1 MTARAPRTGVAAF
14 DATRWVNPP
23 PRVQG
28 LALGSGAKLVR
39 ILPDA
44 AAPKSWEAD
53 IPPSA
58 DHLIIWRRGAR
69 APVEARIADRRDPVS
84 PHRRR
89 NGYLV
94 PAGAASRWVGR
105 DMVPS
110 ESLHLHLPPA
120 WLRQLAAESGLPT
133 DAAQVAPRLGLPER
147 RLAPLV
153 DRLLAGWA
161 EAGDP
166 PRSTLDHWALL
177 LGCALLPPPRAR
189 RAAAL
194 DAAALGRVLEFMRAN
209 LHRDIGLPEI
219 AAIPDMPARAFVVA
233 FRAATGEAPHDHLAR
248 LRRERAEAL
257 LATAPLPLADIAL
270 LAGFRNAAHLRR
282 ALRRHPR
289 LPARRDGA

>member
-1 MTARAPRTGVAAF
+1 MTAQAPRTGVAAF

-44 AAPKSWEAD
+44 AAPKSWEAE

-58 DHLIIWRRGAR
+58 DHVLIWRRGAR
-69 APVEARIADRRDPVS
+69 APVEVRIADRRDAVS

-94 PAGAASRWVGR
+94 PAGAPSRWVGR

-133 DAAQVAPRLGLPER
+133 DAAEVPPRLGLPER
-147 RLAPLV
+147 RLAPLFNG
-153 DRLLAGWA
+153 LLAAWA
-161 EAGDP
+161 EEGEP
-166 PRSTLDHWALL
+166 PRSTLEHWTLL
-177 LGCALLPPPRAR
+177 MGCALLPRPRPIR
-189 RAAAL
+189 HGTL
-194 DAAALGRVLEFMRAN
+194 DAAALGRFDEFLRAH
-209 LHRDIGLPEI
+209 LHRDIGLSDR
-219 AAIPDMPARAFVVA
+219 AAYPTCRAA
-233 FRAATGEAPHDHLAR
+233 ASPRRSRAATAS
-248 LRRERAEAL
+248 
-257 LATAPLPLADIAL
+257 
-270 LAGFRNAAHLRR
+270 AA
-282 ALRRHPR
+282 
-289 LPARRDGA
+289 